1 MAPAPTG
8 FSFAPPAAGSPFSFA
23 PQNNTTSQPSSSRP
37 PAFSFGSSSAS
48 GTTKTPA
55 QPAHTS
61 DDMDE
66 DNDREMDDDD
76 DVDVSYLQ
84 PAAYPRG
91 GRGKWKASGRT
102 TSAAVCPVGG
112 EVATWVTK
120 KPSSD
125 PNQPPTLSKSD
136 LTLPDRTLYF
146 SSQHVLPDPLVSL
159 YTESHLLF
167 TSLQNI
173 VAESL
178 PQRRLTSGDNRITE
192 TWDRRG
198 NLVDAQ
204 SLLGPPDAE
213 TIVHMRRLIDLYLDN
228 LNDLRSNQEVEP
240 VLKSRFNAS
249 YNIMNLAEI
258 LYFPTDGKGEGF
270 VGEELLD
277 WVNDVDPAPDNSQGN
292 DIMATKNP
300 WDHPSFWPY
309 ISRCILR
316 GFHLP
321 VASFLRSLANHPHP
335 PVSKLATI
343 LAQHLAVFPRSSEER
358 WRVDL
363 EFLQAHKL
371 WLAKFRAELTSFTG
385 GKSRGSWFGE
395 AKWAS
400 LEGDF
405 RTVIELMEG
414 KPNRV
419 LEEAA
424 DWREALGAWGI
435 LVDVDMRRD
444 HLPEIMSIILDKIPV
459 DTTLLEDA
467 VQSALCSADIVKAL
481 MGCYDLDV
489 WLAAHLGDLLD
500 KLELIPDD
508 EERFE
513 TPLRDYF
520 LLEYTEIL
528 QNNPKYSAFWRVV
541 CDYLNFAGPEGRNR
555 LRSHVVHVSIPVS
568 KDVKGKN
575 KETENTGDGMDV
587 EAEQDQDEGM
597 GIYYEIRA
605 ACEEFRLEEEFKMI
619 SQILAARLTK
629 KGDYGV
635 AAILCAEAAD
645 GYALSRIAEKI
656 LDSYI
661 SHGGEEFLR
670 LVETLPPKLM
680 SEAPTALAALQSE
693 PTTGLT
699 SDLLFQSAGSVFA
712 SRLTFLSQFRD
723 YLLFMQEG
731 ARELA
736 AARLITLL
744 TSGIAPV
751 GFWAVLLVESI
762 ALLEDSDILFTSL
775 ETVELL
781 RVLQDVIAN
790 ASFAPDEY
798 LGQLVSYI
806 QRLTNETD
814 EKEQRKNGAQKG
826 LGPEDALRKIEE
838 VRLALGRNLARA
850 VVVAFDSP
858 F

>member
-1 MAPAPTG
+1 MAPG

-23 PQNNTTSQPSSSRP
+23 PQNSVSQPSSSSRP
-37 PAFSFGSSSAS
+37 PTSSFASSSAS
-48 GTTKTPA
+48 VPKAALQNTQA
-55 QPAHTS
+55 Q

-66 DNDREMDDDD
+66 DHDGRAEDDEDAE
-76 DVDVSYLQ
+76 VCHLQ
-84 PAAYPRG
+84 PAAYSQG
-91 GRGKWKASGRT
+91 GRGKWKATGRT
-102 TSAAVCPVGG
+102 MGIAVNPVGG
-112 EVATWVTK
+112 EVASWVTK
-120 KPSSD
+120 RPTGD
-125 PNQPPTLSKSD
+125 PNRPSTLIQPELSVS
-136 LTLPDRTLYF
+136 DRTLYF
-146 SSQHVLPDPLVSL
+146 ASLHVLPDSLTNL

-173 VAESL
+173 IAESL
-178 PQRRLTSGDNRITE
+178 PQRRLTSGVDRVAE

-198 NLVDAQ
+198 NLIDAE
-204 SLLGPPDAE
+204 SLLAPPDAE
-213 TIVHMRRLIDLYLDN
+213 TITHMRRLMDLYLDN
-228 LNDLRSNQEVEP
+228 LNDLRGNQEVEP
-240 VLKSRFNAS
+240 GLKARFNTS
-249 YNIMNLAEI
+249 FNIMNLAEI

-292 DIMATKNP
+292 DIMSTKNP
-300 WDHPSFWPY
+300 WEHPSFWPY

-321 VASFLRSLANHPHP
+321 VASFLRTLSSHPHQP
-335 PVSKLATI
+335 ISKLATI

-371 WLAKFRAELTSFTG
+371 WLAKFRAEFTNFVG
-385 GKSRGSWFGE
+385 GKARGKWFGE
-395 AKWAS
+395 PKWATW
-400 LEGDF
+400 EVDF
-405 RTVIELMEG
+405 RTVVELMEG
-414 KPNRV
+414 KPNRI

-424 DWREALGAWGI
+424 DWREALGAWGV

-444 HLPEIMSIILDKIPV
+444 HLPEIMTIILDKIPV
-459 DTTLLEDA
+459 DSTLLEDSI
-467 VQSALCSADIVKAL
+467 QSALCSADIVKAL
-481 MGCYDLDV
+481 MGCYDFDV

-520 LLEYTEIL
+520 LLEYTDIL
-528 QNNPKYSAFWRVV
+528 QDNPNHSGFWRVV

-555 LRSHVVHVSIPVS
+555 LRSHVVHVNIPIA

-575 KETENTGDGMDV
+575 KESENTLFDDGMDV
-587 EAEQDQDEGM
+587 EQQESDD
-597 GIYYEIRA
+597 GIAVYYEIRA
-605 ACEEFRLEEEFKMI
+605 ACEEFRLEEEFKII
-619 SQILAARLTK
+619 SQVLATRLTK

-645 GYALSRIAEKI
+645 GYSLSRIAEKI
-656 LDSYI
+656 LESYI
-661 SHGGEEFLR
+661 SYGREEFLR

-680 SEAPTALAALQSE
+680 SEAPTALAALQSDVTVSL
-693 PTTGLT
+693 P
-699 SDLLFQSAGSVFA
+699 SDALFQSAGSVFA

-731 ARELA
+731 VRELA
-736 AARLITLL
+736 AARLLNLL

-751 GFWAVLLVESI
+751 GFWAVLLMESI
-762 ALLEDSDILFTSL
+762 TLLEDSDILFTSI

-781 RVLQDVIAN
+781 RVLQDVLAN
-790 ASFAPDEY
+790 ASFAPEEY
-798 LGQLVSYI
+798 LGQLVLYL
-806 QRLTNETD
+806 QRLAGEIE
-814 EKEQRKNGAQKG
+814 EKEKKTNGDKKS
-826 LGPEDALRKIEE
+826 LGTEAALRKMDE

-850 VVVAFDSP
+850 VVVGFDNP